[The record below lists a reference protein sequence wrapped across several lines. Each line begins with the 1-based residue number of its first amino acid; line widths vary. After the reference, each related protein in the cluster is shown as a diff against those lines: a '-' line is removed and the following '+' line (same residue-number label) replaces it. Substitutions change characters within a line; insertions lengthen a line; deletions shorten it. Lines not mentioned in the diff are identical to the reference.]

1 MEILFSLTVSLIA
14 GLLMSRVIKPT
25 GLPAVTSYLIAGI
38 IVGPFVL
45 GQLGVDGL
53 GFTSIESVSKMDLV
67 CDVALGFIAF
77 TIGNEFKLPQ
87 LRLYGKST
95 FVIGILEALMATV
108 LVDIALITIHNMHP
122 EILSFEAAITL
133 GAIAAATAPAAT
145 LMVIKQYKAK
155 GKMTSLLYTI
165 VALDDAIGLI
175 IFAVSFGIAKSMGS
189 GEINT
194 FNIIVEPII
203 EIIGSLL
210 IGALMGFIL
219 SKTEKLFNSN
229 SKRLAMTIA
238 FVFLTVSIAKLQF
251 NVGNIK
257 ISFSPLLV
265 CMMLGTVFC
274 NICNYSDELMDKT
287 NKWTTPLFIL
297 FFVFSGASLQLDVI
311 MNIPVLIVG
320 IVYIVVRV
328 VGKYVGAYIGSTAT
342 HCDDKIRKNLGIA
355 LFPQAG
361 VALGMSL
368 MAYELDGS
376 GTLIRNIVLFAVL
389 IYELIGPV
397 LTKTALKRAG
407 EISPVP
413 EEVLNRRKT
422 NQNA

>member
-1 MEILFSLTVSLIA
+1 
-14 GLLMSRVIKPT
+14 
-25 GLPAVTSYLIAGI
+25 
-38 IVGPFVL
+38 
-45 GQLGVDGL
+45 
-53 GFTSIESVSKMDLV
+53 
-67 CDVALGFIAF
+67 
-77 TIGNEFKLPQ
+77 
-87 LRLYGKST
+87 
-95 FVIGILEALMATV
+95 
-108 LVDIALITIHNMHP
+108 
-122 EILSFEAAITL
+122 
-133 GAIAAATAPAAT
+133 
-145 LMVIKQYKAK
+145 
-155 GKMTSLLYTI
+155 
-165 VALDDAIGLI
+165 
-175 IFAVSFGIAKSMGS
+175 
-189 GEINT
+189 
-194 FNIIVEPII
+194 
-203 EIIGSLL
+203 
-210 IGALMGFIL
+210 
-219 SKTEKLFNSN
+219 
-229 SKRLAMTIA
+229 
-238 FVFLTVSIAKLQF
+238 
-251 NVGNIK
+251 
-257 ISFSPLLV
+257 
-265 CMMLGTVFC
+265 
-274 NICNYSDELMDKT
+274 MDKT

-376 GTLIRNIVLFAVL
+376 GTIIRNIVLFAVL